1 MLDTVLPSLL
11 PLDIIWLLRPQEGF
25 SGPEIF
31 FEVFLADVDAEL
43 VENFDHVVARNWGF
57 GVIVRVIPGK
67 WMNQYTNQN
76 FRKLNFEEFP
86 LTRIS

>member
-25 SGPEIF
+25 SGPEIS

-43 VENFDHVVARNWGF
+43 VEYFEHVVERNWGF
-57 GVIVRVIPGK
+57 GVVLENG
-67 WMNQYTNQN
+67 
-76 FRKLNFEEFP
+76 
-86 LTRIS
+86 